1 MNGKAYSVFE
11 IKSADEAQGII
22 TGIASTPE
30 ADRIGDIVEPHG
42 AVFKLPI
49 PLLWQ
54 HDSKS
59 PLGHVLRASVTDK
72 GIEIVAKVALGVTD
86 EIDRAFKLI
95 RAGVVRGLSIGFR
108 GLEAEQI
115 KSSLSNGIRFKK
127 WEWLELST
135 VTIPANASASIATVK
150 QYDGASSSPNTAAP
164 APLARNPAAPQSTHE
179 GKSQMNSVQRA
190 EAERAGKMQ
199 AANALREKVEAQG
212 LTLDADQQKEF
223 DGLMNDVESIDAH
236 ITRLKRFESLATP
249 PSSVPPTGAVS
260 LNSPGL
266 QPQARVQFQKS
277 NDPAGITVARIA
289 RCAFMAKGSPH
300 VAAQI
305 AAEIYRDDPRVA
317 QHFKATVV
325 AGSTISGTWG
335 ADLMTTDGGP
345 FAEFLEYLRPL
356 TIIGRIPGITRVPF
370 YAPVGIQT
378 GAGAGY
384 WVGEGKGKPLTSF
397 DYDKQSLAP
406 LTVANI
412 VVLTKKLFKYS
423 GVNADAH
430 IRDQMAQALVG
441 RMDTDFIDPAKA
453 VSAGVSPASIT
464 NGLTAPNSAGNTADD
479 VREDIKTLLS
489 ALARPIRGLVFI
501 TDTPTAIAL
510 SLMVN
515 GLGQPE
521 FPGVSMSG
529 GTLAGAPL
537 VVSDSVPA
545 VTAGSLLIAV
555 KAPEILLADEGG
567 FNIDLSEDATIEM
580 SDAPAGSSVATVAAS
595 GTLPVSMF
603 QTNGV
608 AFRVERD
615 LNWAVARSGAVA
627 LIDTVNYGEA

>member
-1 MNGKAYSVFE
+1 MDKAYSVFE

-30 ADRIGDIVEPHG
+30 ADRVGDIVEPQG

-54 HDSKS
+54 HDAKS
-59 PLGHVLRASVTDK
+59 PLGHVLRASVTEK

-115 KSSLSNGIRFKK
+115 KSNLSNGIRFKK

-164 APLARNPAAPQSTHE
+164 ATLARNPAAPQSTYE
-179 GKSQMNSVQRA
+179 GNSQMNSVQRA

-236 ITRLKRFESLATP
+236 LARLKRFESLATP
-249 PSSVPPTGAVS
+249 QASTPPTGAVS

-266 QPQARVQFQKS
+266 QPAARVQFQKS

-305 AAEIYRDDPRVA
+305 ASEIYRDDPRVA

-356 TIIGRIPGITRVPF
+356 TIVGRIPGITRVPF
-370 YAPVGIQT
+370 YAPVGVQT
-378 GAGAGY
+378 GGGAGY
-384 WVGEGKGKPLTSF
+384 WVGEGKAKPLTSF

-441 RMDTDFIDPAKA
+441 RMDADFIDPAKA
-453 VSAGVSPASIT
+453 ASAGVSPASIT

-489 ALARPIRGLVFI
+489 ALSRPIRGLVFI

-567 FNIDLSEDATIEM
+567 FNIDLSEDASLQM
-580 SDAPAGSSVATVAAS
+580 LDNPDGSSVATVA
-595 GTLPVSMF
+595 GTAPIVSMF
-603 QTNGV
+603 QTNSV

-615 LNWAVARSGAVA
+615 INWAVARSGAVA
-627 LIDTVNYGEA
+627 LVDTVNYGEA